1 MAEGTE
7 YNMTLTFP
15 DAKAREDFEI
25 AFHGWLK
32 EYQQRV
38 TIHRALGAAMAGDA
52 AEGDDTAGHLFG
64 ISITTKKGGTIDV
77 YINAI

>member
-7 YNMTLTFP
+7 FNLKLDFP
-15 DAKAREDFEI
+15 DAKARGDFET

-38 TIHRALGAAMAGDA
+38 TIHRALGAALAGDA
-52 AEGDDTAGHLFG
+52 AEGDDTAGHLLEYYDRRA
-64 ISITTKKGGTIDV
+64 KKIIYV
-77 YINAI
+77 NFI